1 MDYRVVFEVSSA
13 GMQYELRRLELATQN
28 LANMNIAA
36 APGTPAYQPLRA
48 MTRPVDLSFQR
59 LMDQGSVTGAAR
71 TIMDQPVLVDE
82 RLQSD
87 PGHPFA
93 DAKGMVRYPGVNHAQ
108 EMLTIMSAFRAYEAN
123 VAAASVGRAMAVRAL
138 DIGGQS

>member
-13 GMQYELRRLELATQN
+13 GMQYEMRRLELATQN
-28 LANMNIAA
+28 LANINIAA
-36 APGTPAYQPLRA
+36 APNTPAYQPLRA
-48 MTRPVDLSFQR
+48 VTQPVDLSFQR
-59 LMDQGSVTGAAR
+59 FMDQAPVSGPVRSIV
-71 TIMDQPVLVDE
+71 DQPMSVEE

-123 VAAASVGRAMAVRAL
+123 VAAASVGRAMAVKAL
-138 DIGGQS
+138 EIGGQS